1 MKIAESWLREWVDP
15 DLDTEALAQQLT
27 MAGHEVDGVD
37 HEGAALNGVVIA
49 EVLKVGKHPNADR
62 LSVCQVSDGSGDTI
76 EVVCG
81 APNVVAG
88 MKSPL
93 AKAGVELPNGV
104 KLRKSK
110 IRGVVSNGMLC
121 SAVEL
126 GLGEDSDGIIRLP
139 DDAPVGESL
148 ASYLQL
154 PDAVLDL
161 NLTPN
166 RGDCFSVLGIARE
179 VAALCGVKMK
189 TADVAPVGATFD
201 DTHAVEI
208 EIPEGCPSFAGR
220 VIRNIDP
227 SASSPVWLTERLR
240 RSGLRAISPVVDVT
254 NYVMLEL
261 GQPLHAY
268 DLGLVQ
274 GAIRPRFAKQGETV
288 TLLDEKELSVNEDT
302 LVISDDSG
310 AIGLAGIMGG
320 LSTAVS
326 SATTDVFFEAAFWPP
341 EFIAGRARSYG
352 LHTDASLRF
361 ERGVDPHGQARAVER
376 ATELLLQISAG
387 QAGPLVLQT
396 ADKFIPNPKP
406 IPLRRN
412 RLASL
417 LGLSID
423 DVTVSE
429 ILQRLGLSVSSS
441 KEGWDVVPPG
451 FRFDI
456 AIEADLIEEIARVY
470 GYDKIPETT
479 AVAETPLRAVS
490 ESKIGLNQVAATLV
504 ARDFQEVVTYSF
516 VDADSNRLWT
526 GLDSE
531 LVLSNPISSE
541 MSVMRSSLLPGMLF
555 VAASN
560 MARQQDRIRLFEI
573 GKSFHG
579 ALNAHEEIVRIAA
592 VVMGSVMPEQW
603 GIEPQDTDFYDIKSD
618 IEAILRLSDDAGK
631 FEFATANHPALQ
643 KGQSANIIR
652 DEKIIGIVGK
662 LHPRHA
668 KSFDLKRAVFVFE
681 LDAELAL
688 ASAAPEATPISKYP
702 SIRRDISVVVDE
714 KTSADELVRAV
725 AATAPDLISTV
736 RIFDIYTGPEIE
748 AGLKSVALGLILQET
763 SRTLTD
769 DDADSVMAAAVRKL
783 QEKYGAELRD

>member
-27 MAGHEVDGVD
+27 MAGHEVDGLE
-37 HEGAALNGVVIA
+37 HEGAELDGVVIA
-49 EVLKVGKHPNADR
+49 EVLKVSKHPDADR
-62 LSVCQVSDGSGDTI
+62 LSVCQVSDGGRATI

-126 GLGEDSDGIIRLP
+126 GLGDESDGIIRLP
-139 DDAPVGESL
+139 GDAPVGESL
-148 ASYLQL
+148 ASYLKL
-154 PDAVLDL
+154 PDAVFDL

-166 RGDCFSVLGIARE
+166 RGDCFSVLGIARD
-179 VAALCGVKMK
+179 VSALSGAKLK
-189 TADVAPVGATFD
+189 DAEVAPVAATID
-201 DTHAVEI
+201 DTHPVKI
-208 EIPEGCPSFAGR
+208 KVPDGCPSFAGR

-227 SASSPVWLTERLR
+227 AASSPVWLTERLR

-268 DLGLVQ
+268 DLDLVK
-274 GAIRPRFAKQGETV
+274 GAIQPRFAKQGEKV
-288 TLLDEKELSVNEDT
+288 TLLDEKELSVNKDT
-302 LVISDDSG
+302 LVITDDSG

-326 SATTDVFFEAAFWPP
+326 SKTTDVFFEAAFWPQ
-341 EFIAGRARSYG
+341 EFIAGRPRSYG
-352 LHTDASLRF
+352 LHSDASLRF

-376 ATELLLQISAG
+376 ATELLLQISSG

-396 ADKFIPNPKP
+396 ADKFLPKP
-406 IPLRRN
+406 VTIQLRRS

-417 LGLSID
+417 LGLAID
-423 DVTVSE
+423 DATVNG
-429 ILQRLGLSVSSS
+429 ILERLGLSVSGS
-441 KEGWDVVPPG
+441 KDGWDVVPPG

-490 ESKIGLNQVAATLV
+490 ESQIGFNQVAATLV

-516 VDADSNRLWT
+516 IDADSNRALT
-526 GLDSE
+526 GNDSE

-555 VAASN
+555 SASSN
-560 MARQQDRIRLFEI
+560 TARQQDRIRLFEI

-579 ALNAHEEIVRIAA
+579 TLKAHEEIDRIAVI
-592 VVMGSVMPEQW
+592 VVGPVMPEQW
-603 GIEPQDTDFYDIKSD
+603 GNKSQDVDFFDIKSD
-618 IEAILRLSDDAGK
+618 VEAILRLSGNASK
-631 FEFATANHPALQ
+631 FEFVAVDHPALQ
-643 KGQSANIIR
+643 KGQSAEIVR
-652 DEKIIGIVGK
+652 DKKVIGIVGK

-668 KSFDLKRAVFVFE
+668 KSFELKRAVFVFE
-681 LDAELAL
+681 LDADLAL
-688 ASAAPEATPISKYP
+688 ASTMPIATAISKYP
-702 SIRRDISVVVDE
+702 SIRRDIAVIVDE
-714 KTSADELVRAV
+714 KTSADELIRTVETA
-725 AATAPDLISTV
+725 APDLISNV
-736 RIFDIYTGPEIE
+736 RIFDIYTGPGIE
-748 AGLKSVALGLILQET
+748 AGRKSIALGLILQET

-769 DDADSVMAAAVRKL
+769 DDADSAMAAAVRKL

>member
-27 MAGHEVDGVD
+27 MAGHEVDGVEQ
-37 HEGAALNGVVIA
+37 EGAALNGVVIA
-49 EVLKVGKHPNADR
+49 EVLKVGKHPDADR
-62 LSVCQVSDGSGDTI
+62 LSVCQVSDGSGETI

-126 GLGEDSDGIIRLP
+126 ALGDDSDGIIRLP

-148 ASYLQL
+148 ATYLHL

-161 NLTPN
+161 DLTPN

-179 VAALCGVKMK
+179 VAALSGVKMK
-189 TADVAPVGATFD
+189 TAEVAPVGATID

-208 EIPEGCPSFAGR
+208 EFPEGCPSFAGR

-227 SASSPVWLTERLR
+227 TASSPVWLTERLR

-274 GAIRPRFAKQGETV
+274 GPIRPRLAKQGETV
-288 TLLDEKELSVNEDT
+288 TLLDEKELSVNTDT

-320 LSTAVS
+320 LNTAVS

-341 EFIAGRARSYG
+341 EFISGRARSYG

-396 ADKFIPNPKP
+396 ADKFIPNPTP

-423 DVTVSE
+423 DATVSG
-429 ILQRLGLSVSSS
+429 ILQRLGLSFSSS
-441 KEGWDVVPPG
+441 KEGWEVIPPSFPG
-451 FRFDI
+451 SCHSQIRALFPQSG
-456 AIEADLIEEIARVY
+456 RV
-470 GYDKIPETT
+470 
-479 AVAETPLRAVS
+479 
-490 ESKIGLNQVAATLV
+490 
-504 ARDFQEVVTYSF
+504 
-516 VDADSNRLWT
+516 
-526 GLDSE
+526 
-531 LVLSNPISSE
+531 
-541 MSVMRSSLLPGMLF
+541 
-555 VAASN
+555 
-560 MARQQDRIRLFEI
+560 
-573 GKSFHG
+573 
-579 ALNAHEEIVRIAA
+579 
-592 VVMGSVMPEQW
+592 QW
-603 GIEPQDTDFYDIKSD
+603 
-618 IEAILRLSDDAGK
+618 L
-631 FEFATANHPALQ
+631 
-643 KGQSANIIR
+643 
-652 DEKIIGIVGK
+652 
-662 LHPRHA
+662 
-668 KSFDLKRAVFVFE
+668 
-681 LDAELAL
+681 
-688 ASAAPEATPISKYP
+688 
-702 SIRRDISVVVDE
+702 
-714 KTSADELVRAV
+714 
-725 AATAPDLISTV
+725 
-736 RIFDIYTGPEIE
+736 
-748 AGLKSVALGLILQET
+748 
-763 SRTLTD
+763 
-769 DDADSVMAAAVRKL
+769 
-783 QEKYGAELRD
+783 